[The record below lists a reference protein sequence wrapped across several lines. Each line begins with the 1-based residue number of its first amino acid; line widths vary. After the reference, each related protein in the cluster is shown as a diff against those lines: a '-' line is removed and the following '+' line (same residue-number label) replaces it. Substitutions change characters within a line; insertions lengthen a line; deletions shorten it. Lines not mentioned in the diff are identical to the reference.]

1 MAYFLPNFV
10 CFFFFLNRMKSYVTK
25 AKRALI
31 ALPGALRSALQ
42 SFGKWLVQFSKEL
55 AADPR
60 GKLQQV

>member
-1 MAYFLPNFV
+1 
-10 CFFFFLNRMKSYVTK
+10 MKSYVTK